1 MPTAPMRDSSLS
13 RLALA
18 ARHPPLWARWL
29 LTVFS
34 FAVAVLV
41 VVVFVH
47 AHSEGTSAPTK
58 SEREA
63 EVEANREGNVV
74 VEEDQAPHTAPL
86 RAGAPTPIALESAIA
101 ADARGR
107 IQAGNLTAPFQSV
120 YCKANGAAGA
130 KLAFSCTVHAAG
142 VAYPYL
148 AVFDKR
154 TRQFTW
160 CKLDP
165 PPIGGAPEV
174 PVSVRC
180 KLGS

>member
-1 MPTAPMRDSSLS
+1 MRDSSLG

-29 LTVFS
+29 LTIFA
-34 FAVAVLV
+34 FAVATLA

-47 AHSEGTSAPTK
+47 DHSEGTSAPTK

-74 VEEDQAPHTAPL
+74 IEEDQAPHTARL
-86 RAGAPTPIALESAIA
+86 GTGVATLTALERSIS

-107 IQAGNLTAPFQSV
+107 VQSGNLTGPFQSV
-120 YCKANGAAGA
+120 RCEAKAAAGA
-130 KLAFSCTVHAAG
+130 DRAFRCTVHAAG
-142 VAYPYL
+142 VTYPYL
-148 AVFDKR
+148 AVLNTR

-165 PPIGGAPEV
+165 PPVSGAPEV
-174 PVSVRC
+174 PVSARC
-180 KLGS
+180 RT

>member
-1 MPTAPMRDSSLS
+1 MRDSSRE

-29 LTVFS
+29 LTILT
-34 FAVAVLV
+34 FAVLTFV

-47 AHSEGTSAPTK
+47 DHSEGTSAPTK

-74 VEEDQAPHTAPL
+74 IEEDQAPHTARL
-86 RAGAPTPIALESAIA
+86 GSGVATLTALERSIS

-107 IQAGNLTAPFQSV
+107 VQSGNLTGPFQSV
-120 YCKANGAAGA
+120 RCGAKGAAGA
-130 KLAFSCTVHAAG
+130 NRAFRCTVHAAG
-142 VAYPYL
+142 VTYPYL
-148 AVFDKR
+148 AVLNTR
-154 TRQFTW
+154 TREFTW

-165 PPIGGAPEV
+165 SPVSGAPEV
-174 PVSVRC
+174 PVSARC
-180 KLGS
+180 RA

>member
-1 MPTAPMRDSSLS
+1 MRDSSLG

-29 LTVFS
+29 LTIFA
-34 FAVAVLV
+34 FAVLILAAMIVI
-41 VVVFVH
+41 H
-47 AHSEGTSAPTK
+47 DNSEGTSSPTK

-74 VEEDQAPHTAPL
+74 IEEDQAPHTAPL
-86 RAGAPTPIALESAIA
+86 RGGAPPLIALERVIA
-101 ADARGR
+101 GDARGR
-107 IQAGNLTAPFQSV
+107 VQAGNLTAPFQGV
-120 YCKANGAAGA
+120 HCKAKGAVGPNQT
-130 KLAFSCTVHAAG
+130 FSCTVHAAG

-160 CKLDP
+160 CKVDP
-165 PPIGGAPEV
+165 PPVSGAPEV
-174 PVSVRC
+174 PVSARC
-180 KLGS
+180 RA

>member
-1 MPTAPMRDSSLS
+1 MRDSSLG
-13 RLALA
+13 RLVWV

-29 LTVFS
+29 LTILT
-34 FAVAVLV
+34 FAVLTLA

-47 AHSEGTSAPTK
+47 DHSEGTSAPTK

-74 VEEDQAPHTAPL
+74 IEEDQAPHTARL
-86 RAGAPTPIALESAIA
+86 GAGVATLTALERAISG
-101 ADARGR
+101 DAHGR
-107 IQAGNLTAPFQSV
+107 IQSGNLTGPFQSV
-120 YCKANGAAGA
+120 HCEAKSVAGA
-130 KLAFSCTVHAAG
+130 NRAFRCTVYAAG

-148 AVFDKR
+148 AVLNAH

-165 PPIGGAPEV
+165 PPVSSAPEV
-174 PVSVRC
+174 PVSARC
-180 KLGS
+180 RV

>member
-1 MPTAPMRDSSLS
+1 MRDSSLG
-13 RLALA
+13 RLVLV

-29 LTVFS
+29 LTIFA
-34 FAVAVLV
+34 FAVLALA

-63 EVEANREGNVV
+63 EVEANREGNIVI
-74 VEEDQAPHTAPL
+74 EEDQAPHTARL
-86 RAGAPTPIALESAIA
+86 GTGVATLSALERAISG
-101 ADARGR
+101 DAHGR
-107 IQAGNLTAPFQSV
+107 IQAGNLTGPFQSV
-120 YCKANGAAGA
+120 HCEAKGAAGA
-130 KLAFSCTVHAAG
+130 KRAFSCTVHAAS

-148 AVFDKR
+148 AMLDER

-160 CKLDP
+160 CKVDP
-165 PPIGGAPEV
+165 PPVSGAPEV

-180 KLGS
+180 RA

>member
-1 MPTAPMRDSSLS
+1 MPDSSLR

-29 LTVFS
+29 LTIFA
-34 FAVAVLV
+34 FAVLTLA

-74 VEEDQAPHTAPL
+74 IEEDQAPHTARL
-86 RAGAPTPIALESAIA
+86 GAGVATLAALERAISS
-101 ADARGR
+101 DAHGR
-107 IQAGNLTAPFQSV
+107 IQAGNLTGPFRSV
-120 YCKANGAAGA
+120 HCEVKGAAGSNR
-130 KLAFSCTVHAAG
+130 AFRCTVRAAG

-148 AVFDKR
+148 AVFNER

-160 CKLDP
+160 CKVDP
-165 PPIGGAPEV
+165 SPVSSAPEV
-174 PVSVRC
+174 PVSARC
-180 KLGS
+180 KA